1 MTRRK
6 GWAPASANCAQDGV
20 MEDEVQTPATG
31 RRRRVAVGLM
41 LTGIGSVQLG
51 SALATTLF
59 DELGPGGTV
68 FLRSLFAAIVLL
80 AIWRPARA
88 ALDRQSMR
96 DVVLYAIVLGGMN
109 LSFYEALNR
118 LPLGIAVTL
127 EFTGPLA
134 VALLGS
140 PQIASTSS
148 GHSWPALGSC
158 SSRPTSA
165 TASMPSERCS
175 RSQQPSSGD
184 VHPYRGAGWAGARRT
199 RRPLPRHGD
208 LRPASVADRV
218 ADAGA
223 DLFDPRLAVVGL
235 GVAMLSSVIAY
246 TVELKALRI
255 LPASTFGVLLSLEP
269 AAAALVGAIAL
280 NQALAGREVLAVAL
294 VVVASAGALRTGPA
308 LEAPDV

>member
-1 MTRRK
+1 
-6 GWAPASANCAQDGV
+6 
-20 MEDEVQTPATG
+20 
-31 RRRRVAVGLM
+31 M

-88 ALDRQSMR
+88 ALDRQSSR
-96 DVVLYAIVLGGMN
+96 DVVYYAIVLAGMN

-118 LPLGIAVTL
+118 LPLGIAVTF

-140 PQIASTSS
+140 RNRLDLL
-148 GHSWPALGSC
+148 WALL
-158 SSRPTSA
+158 A
-165 TASMPSERCS
+165 
-175 RSQQPSSGD
+175 
-184 VHPYRGAGWAGARRT
+184 GAGILLFAPDIGHGIDAIGVLLALSAAFFWALYIYMAARVGRGPVG
-199 RRPLPRHGD
+199 RGGLSLAMGISALMLLPVG
-208 LRPASVADRV
+208 V
-218 ADAGA
+218 ADAGG
-223 DLFDPRLAVVGL
+223 DLFDPRLAAVGL
-235 GVAMLSSVIAY
+235 GVGMLSSVIAY
-246 TVELKALRI
+246 TVELEALRL

-280 NQALAGREVLAVAL
+280 NQALAGRELLAVGL
-294 VVVASAGALRTGPA
+294 VVAASAGALRTGPA